1 MDDDD
6 SEIRDASKMRLVPS
20 SKQYGLE
27 IVDEDDEIELEN
39 IEVND

>member
-1 MDDDD
+1 MDEDD
-6 SEIRDASKMRLVPS
+6 SEIVNASKQRLVPS

-39 IEVND
+39 IEIND